1 MIKFSGYLIV
11 TCWSGLLLFATVSCA
26 DNRLKEALSYAKE
39 NSHEWE
45 KVLKHY
51 ENEPLK
57 KKAAQFLITNMIGYW
72 GPDSTEVFACRKFT
86 QEYDSLSRIYQYETS
101 VEWGEKVDSIWEKFG
116 EKVYYGI
123 NKKKIFDLQVLK
135 ADFIIHE
142 IDLAFR
148 AWNNNIYTRE
158 CSFDDFCEYILP
170 YRRKNGALPDQKRA
184 EFYQKYHEHFFSQ
197 SGKDFIDEADSLLYK
212 YNFLTHSCFYGTRI
226 PILAISQMEY
236 MRHGLCEDRCW
247 FNIMLF
253 SSLGM
258 AAAMDFV
265 PGWANRNGSHSWNVL
280 IVNGVSYPFE
290 PFWDAD
296 RWKYKRIYNNKTF
309 DEAWGRFRL
318 SKVFRRTY
326 GAHMDAILKDTQMDI
341 EDIPEVF
348 RDVRKKDV
356 SHEYF
361 DTVNVTLTLQNV
373 PDDERYAYLCTF
385 NTGKWNPVQWA
396 KIEGKTVVFKGMGR
410 DVVYLPAYYRKG
422 SVIGAGTPFLL
433 QQDGTQKSLNATWKN
448 EKSSILLRHNVGA
461 TYHSGNVWNNR
472 KVAGTVLLGDVTPY
486 FTSAD
491 TLCVFPQNIGIY
503 RHCLSVNNKRKLR
516 YVRMTLPYYSIA
528 LNELAFIAESGKRIS
543 DVHFIQ
549 KTDSTENGEK
559 PEYVLDNISG
569 TGYLKLGIEAGY
581 IDIDLG
587 DFYVLSEIRYIPY
600 RQILLDDGIAYE
612 LLYWKDGWKL
622 LDSATFSGKPMAFD
636 NIPQD
641 ALLLLRPKK
650 QKGRISYRPFICRDE
665 ELRWY

>member
-26 DNRLKEALSYAKE
+26 DNRLKEALSYAKD

-170 YRRKNGALPDQKRA
+170 YRRRNGALPDQKRA

-373 PDDERYAYLCTF
+373 PICVHLIQVNGILF
-385 NTGKWNPVQWA
+385 NG
-396 KIEGKTVVFKGMGR
+396 
-410 DVVYLPAYYRKG
+410 
-422 SVIGAGTPFLL
+422 
-433 QQDGTQKSLNATWKN
+433 QK
-448 EKSSILLRHNVGA
+448 
-461 TYHSGNVWNNR
+461 
-472 KVAGTVLLGDVTPY
+472 
-486 FTSAD
+486 
-491 TLCVFPQNIGIY
+491 
-503 RHCLSVNNKRKLR
+503 
-516 YVRMTLPYYSIA
+516 
-528 LNELAFIAESGKRIS
+528 
-543 DVHFIQ
+543 
-549 KTDSTENGEK
+549 
-559 PEYVLDNISG
+559 
-569 TGYLKLGIEAGY
+569 
-581 IDIDLG
+581 
-587 DFYVLSEIRYIPY
+587 
-600 RQILLDDGIAYE
+600 
-612 LLYWKDGWKL
+612 
-622 LDSATFSGKPMAFD
+622 
-636 NIPQD
+636 
-641 ALLLLRPKK
+641 
-650 QKGRISYRPFICRDE
+650 
-665 ELRWY
+665 